1 MTAAT
6 TDGHFILN
14 NLSYI
19 RVTERGDIRV
29 QYDGCNNRWTFHPGA
44 LTKVD
49 VFEVGDIVFVLT
61 DINAVKDLQR
71 GGGSCV
77 GRV

>member
-1 MTAAT
+1 M
-6 TDGHFILN
+6 FF
-14 NLSYI
+14 

-49 VFEVGDIVFVLT
+49 VFDVGDIVYVSS
-61 DINAVKDLQR
+61 DINAVKELQR
-71 GGGSCV
+71 GNKADRHKS
-77 GRV
+77 RAHTK

>member
-1 MTAAT
+1 MDTEKYRYLV
-6 TDGHFILN
+6 FF
-14 NLSYI
+14 

-49 VFEVGDIVFVLT
+49 VFDVGDIVYVSS
-61 DINAVKDLQR
+61 DINAVKELQR
-71 GGGSCV
+71 GNKADRHKS
-77 GRV
+77 RAHTK